1 MEKPL
6 RIDKWLWTVRV
17 FKTRS
22 IATDACR
29 SGKVEINNQ
38 QVKPSREI
46 KLNDVIKVTIN
57 THFTRTLI
65 ITGFPISRVA
75 AKLVARYATEIT
87 PAEEFE
93 KLKKFNELNWEKR
106 ERGLGRPTKKERRLI
121 DKLKNDIP

>member
-1 MEKPL
+1 M

-93 KLKKFNELNWEKR
+93 KLKK
-106 ERGLGRPTKKERRLI
+106 I
-121 DKLKNDIP
+121 

>member
-65 ITGFPISRVA
+65 ITGFPISSVA

>member
-1 MEKPL
+1 M
-6 RIDKWLWTVRV
+6 
-17 FKTRS
+17 
-22 IATDACR
+22 
-29 SGKVEINNQ
+29 
-38 QVKPSREI
+38 
-46 KLNDVIKVTIN
+46 IKVTIN

-75 AKLVARYATEIT
+75 AKLVAQYATEIT

>member
-1 MEKPL
+1 
-6 RIDKWLWTVRV
+6 
-17 FKTRS
+17 
-22 IATDACR
+22 
-29 SGKVEINNQ
+29 
-38 QVKPSREI
+38 
-46 KLNDVIKVTIN
+46 VIKVTIN

-75 AKLVARYATEIT
+75 AKLVAQYATEIT